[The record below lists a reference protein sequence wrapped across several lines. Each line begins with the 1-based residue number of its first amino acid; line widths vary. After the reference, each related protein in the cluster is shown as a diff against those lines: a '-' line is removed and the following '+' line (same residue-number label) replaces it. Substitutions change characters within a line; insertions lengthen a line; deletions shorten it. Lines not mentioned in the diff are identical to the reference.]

1 MFSVL
6 KDTMDTY
13 TAGQA
18 FALTVAGARLTG
30 RKPAQPEAVKPE

>member
-1 MFSVL
+1 VFSVL

-18 FALTVAGARLTG
+18 FALTVAGARLSG
-30 RKPAQPEAVKPE
+30 RKPAQPGGVEPA

>member
-6 KDTMDTY
+6 KETMDTY

-18 FALTVAGARLTG
+18 FALTVAGARLSG
-30 RKPAQPEAVKPE
+30 RKPAQPAEVKPE